1 MKKGDSDITWHWTPR
16 KGFGGGGE
24 YILFAQFIFY
34 CYLSTDG
41 GGGGWTYYAL
51 QNSEYEKK
59 KKHRNKILRNIHA
72 RKGKNSIRHFDYE
85 RNTKRIVKLIF
96 FITTECIK
104 RIILHDRYFT
114 SGEII
119 YTNQHGGHN
128 INRTYR
134 KTRIVAKIQNITFAR
149 ADHYPNSPPPVY
161 TSRWRWKRL

>member
-1 MKKGDSDITWHWTPR
+1 MN
-16 KGFGGGGE
+16 
-24 YILFAQFIFY
+24 IFY
-34 CYLSTDG
+34 LHNSFFIVIYQLTAAVVAGRIMRCKIQSTK
-41 GGGGWTYYAL
+41 
-51 QNSEYEKK
+51 KK

-149 ADHYPNSPPPVY
+149 ADHYPNSPPPRLHFAV
-161 TSRWRWKRL
+161 TLKTIIIFLCIISRSNRKRKKKKY